1 MPEHQEAARSGD
13 TAILDHGPEVAGGHT
28 NSQMNTARFPVLVLG
43 SGLTGIGVIRSLGR
57 AGHQVYSICGPDEL
71 PTRSRWC
78 RPIPKTWNPETSP
91 AELANYLSQLPLPR
105 AVLIACSD
113 DWTKAVA
120 ELPETLRDRFPASIS
135 SASVIRTMID
145 KWRFAEMLQQLD
157 VPRPKTLLVR
167 SLEDM
172 VALPESSY
180 ENMFLKPLNSQEF
193 SFRNGLKAFQPAS
206 KTHAL
211 EFMAQTLRNGNL
223 EFPILLQE
231 YIPGPS
237 SSYYLVDGFVDRHGR
252 LDGLFARRQLRMY
265 PTVFGNST
273 LTETIPIHEVQQ
285 PVQTLKRMWSALA
298 FRGIFDAEF
307 KYDERDGQFKIVEV
321 NARPWWFVE
330 FATRCGV
337 DLCGMAYQDALGL
350 PVEPSHGYEAG
361 RRCVYLLRDFATYR
375 AVDRSLGGL
384 LRWARSVKGA
394 DEIIYQWDDPQPGI
408 SSTLASIKK
417 YLRQG
422 FRSRR

>member
-1 MPEHQEAARSGD
+1 
-13 TAILDHGPEVAGGHT
+13 
-28 NSQMNTARFPVLVLG
+28 MNTARFPVLVLG

-57 AGHQVYSICGPDEL
+57 AGHQVYSICGPHEL

-78 RPIPKTWNPETSP
+78 LPIPKTWNPATSP
-91 AELANYLSQLPLPR
+91 AELATYLSQLPLPH
-105 AVLIACSD
+105 AVLIPCSD

-120 ELPETLRDRFPASIS
+120 DLPETLRERFPASIS
-135 SASVIRTMID
+135 SPTVIQTMTD
-145 KWRFAEMLQQLD
+145 KWRFAEMLQRLD
-157 VPRPKTLLVR
+157 VPRPKTLLMR
-167 SLEDM
+167 SLEEM
-172 VALPESSY
+172 EALPESSF

-193 SFRNGLKAFQPAS
+193 SFRNGLKAFQPS
-206 KTHAL
+206 DKKHAL
-211 EFMAQTLRNGNL
+211 GFMAQTLRNGTP

-237 SSYYLVDGFVDRHGR
+237 SSYYLVDGFVDRHGW

-265 PTVFGNST
+265 PTLFGNST
-273 LTETIPIHEVQQ
+273 LSETIPLDQMQGPI
-285 PVQTLKRMWSALA
+285 QTLKRMWSALG

-307 KYDERDGQFKIVEV
+307 KYDERDGQYKIVEV

-337 DLCGMAYQDALGL
+337 DLCGMAYRDALGL
-350 PVEPSHGYEAG
+350 PVESSHGYEIG
-361 RRCVYLLRDFATYR
+361 RRCVYLLRDLATYR
-375 AVDRSLGGL
+375 ATDPSLGGL

-394 DEIIYQWDDPQPGI
+394 DEIIYQWDDPRPGI

-417 YLRQG
+417 YLRQTWQG
-422 FRSRR
+422 FTSR